1 MKRCIKKMKK
11 NLKVLSTASL
21 AAVLAS
27 STLVPTAVAAAEDN
41 SALVLDKVIVEKNGE
56 NLSLPVAL
64 FSDAIIEGLLSGS
77 DLSYVQTADGTI
89 YTNEAFSDA
98 LIETGGNLTE
108 AFALLKEANLAV
120 EDLKV
125 SEGEFN
131 DKGELVSKDGEE
143 QPSTEIKVESVSAIN
158 GTTGKITVTFESDVT
173 EADLKGSTLALKGAE
188 ASNKDVTAKATFEGV
203 KENVATYAVE
213 NFRTLKDGKYS
224 VTPSIE
230 VANKDLATTYSA
242 IVSTT
247 NVEGFVFEAARNADG
262 EFVKEDG
269 TVTNNEEDAHRVGV
283 EGATVT
289 VGGES
294 VKTDSKGYYKI
305 PVNAGKVKVEFTK
318 DGNYFVEEHNA
329 EVKRNFSTVQN
340 AELVRVD
347 VAKLEVL
354 GKVVDSKTGQPVEGA
369 AVKLEKKVDGEW
381 VELATVTTNATGA
394 YGIGNSAATT
404 ATAKLPKNPITLDSE
419 LRTVVAKDLSAEN
432 LNDVYEA
439 KTVDVKL
446 SNREHT
452 TNMLTELRPIA
463 ELNEFKMDVV
473 WNKEEGKA
481 ATLPT
486 AGTTKVTMKLVDSNG
501 KDLLVGEGATSS
513 QAAFEYDVPAEGLK
527 ENALKD
533 AVDLVEENFFGGTT
547 AADAV
552 KPTLP
557 TGKYFLI
564 VQDDV
569 KNEDDAEVNAI
580 AVAAI
585 DIKEGQNY
593 AGKVEIEKART
604 LNLTA
609 NYSEIVY
616 DESLTHRNNGDLKV
630 INTAGNDTSGET
642 VTPDLVVTKKVDGV
656 DVELERKAADQ
667 AFQYTEADKS
677 IVSQSVVEKMGLG
690 AYNLHVENNYVL
702 GGKATKSTEIK
713 TDVKNETISFETA
726 STLDV
731 TLKTKGETNALT
743 KEKLVGTT
751 VELLDKSG
759 KVVATTTIVTDEAGE
774 VVTSDDK
781 VATVTTT
788 GTVQFLGIKPGDY
801 KVRAKA
807 VDHEQGTSKEVKV
820 LDVQDQEATV
830 EMEAIKTPVVQG
842 FVKFADTFD
851 DVEKATVMVYRD
863 GKPVA
868 FKEITDSSAGFKFAA
883 DESGTQPANA
893 TLEEGV
899 EYTFVVRGEGFETAS
914 YTHKVTKGENEP
926 VNFRVTRGGEGK
938 AKLSVTTSD
947 KHALPTGA
955 TITATDALYG
965 GKNLWKL
972 ENGKWTSATAT
983 PTYSGEF
990 EFKVANGD
998 AKEWNVEALGTKG
1011 FMSAGDYNLAI
1022 NFEYGTPKKN
1032 IEYASTITL
1041 GDINGTY
1048 YGEIEVPVDN
1058 KGVVTY
1064 NITGDITDGKT
1075 TDHIIKTTSKVVVAA
1090 FDKNNNLITSQRVT
1104 PTTPG
1109 KVDYTLTVPNG
1120 QVYSV
1125 AVYVDGTFV
1134 EAKEVTVQG
1143 FNETANFKVEEAV
1156 R

>member
-481 ATLPT
+481 AKLPET
-486 AGTTKVTMKLVDSNG
+486 SNKLSFKLVDTDG
-501 KDLLVGEGATSS
+501 KELLTDKLTDTS
-513 QAAFEYDVPAEGLK
+513 ALAIPELK

-533 AVDLVEENFFGGTT
+533 AVDLVEKDFFG
-547 AADAV
+547 ANAV

-569 KNEDDAEVNAI
+569 ENAEVNAI

-616 DESLTHRNNGDLKV
+616 DESLTNRNNGDLKV
-630 INTAGNDTSGET
+630 IDTAGNDTSVET

-759 KVVATTTIVTDEAGE
+759 KVVATTTIVTDEVGE

-788 GTVQFLGIKPGDY
+788 ETVQFLGIKPGDY

-983 PTYSGEF
+983 PTPTPTYSGEF